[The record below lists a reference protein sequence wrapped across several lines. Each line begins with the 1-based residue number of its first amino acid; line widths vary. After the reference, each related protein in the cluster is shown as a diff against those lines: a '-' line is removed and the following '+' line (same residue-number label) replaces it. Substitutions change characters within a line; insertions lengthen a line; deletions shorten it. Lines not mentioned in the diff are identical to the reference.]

1 MKFISRSNF
10 LITLNRSEDLDW
22 RQFKISGR
30 TSWKPERPVLSGF
43 LNEVRTYFEQKFCLH
58 AENSHT
64 KR

>member
-43 LNEVRTYFEQKFCLH
+43 LNEVRTFFEQKI
-58 AENSHT
+58 
-64 KR
+64 